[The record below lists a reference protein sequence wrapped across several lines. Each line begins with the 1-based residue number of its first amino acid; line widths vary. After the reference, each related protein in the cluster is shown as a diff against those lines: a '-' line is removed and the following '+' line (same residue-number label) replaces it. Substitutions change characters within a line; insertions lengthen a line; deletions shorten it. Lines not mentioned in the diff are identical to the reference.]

1 VNSELQSLV
10 EVQSVDLKI
19 GELRLKADQIPSE
32 ISKLDETLEE
42 RREGLDVAAAAL
54 EEENAKRRKLEGQV
68 EDARLQLSRYRSQ
81 LMEVKTNKEYQAML
95 HEITNVEA
103 QISSQEDQIL
113 EGMIAIEEAE
123 KRVQEAKTIF
133 VGQEK
138 EILAKKSELEGFA
151 AQAVREIEE
160 LQQQRAILEKEVPEG
175 LQEQYRR
182 IALVRNGVALAEA
195 RDHSCQ
201 ACHVRLRP
209 QLFAEVKTNH
219 TIITCEN
226 CNRFLYFPET

>member
-10 EVQSVDLKI
+10 EVQGVDLKI

-32 ISKLDETLEE
+32 ISKLEETLEE
-42 RREGLDVAAAAL
+42 RREGLDVATAAL
-54 EEENAKRRKLEGQV
+54 EEENAKRRKLEGEV

-113 EGMIAIEEAE
+113 EGMLAIEDAE

-138 EILAKKSELEGFA
+138 EILTKKSELEGFA